1 MNGVKEIVKKEIQ
14 RIFTDKKMIFSLFIM
29 PAILIIFLF
38 NLMGTMMNKMSS
50 DIESHQSRVCFINP
64 PDVERLSVDLGKE
77 AIIETRKGEI
87 HSEETTAFLEEK
99 RNEIRTGNLDLIV
112 VFDLNFIEQVKEY
125 KLGNEIPE
133 VKTYYNP
140 SEDYSKEAREKF
152 LVSLESYRQFLLE
165 KRFSDLNSLTIFEVD
180 RENATSQIIDEEK
193 AGGKAL
199 AMMLPYLIVML
210 LFTGP
215 MSLGID
221 AITGEKERGTLA
233 SMLVTPLK
241 RSEIVM
247 GKLIS
252 LALLSCLYALVYA
265 GSMIVAMS
273 TMYAGMLS
281 DMETQMM
288 TFIKFQPIQMIELL
302 CIVITLVYLY
312 VSIVALV
319 AVWAKTSK
327 EAGTYVSPIYFIVI
341 IAGVF
346 TMFGGNEQIKLGMFA
361 IPVYGSAAAIQKILT
376 NELALPQLL
385 LTCGST
391 IIIAALLTVLITKA
405 FNSEKVMFNA

>member
-77 AIIETRKGEI
+77 AIIETREGEI

-221 AITGEKERGTLA
+221 AIIGEKERGTLA

>member
-77 AIIETRKGEI
+77 AIIETREGEI